1 MSDNVKENGAHSS
14 EIREEAERLEVK
26 KDLRDLADEILQFGE
41 EVISQNGLST
51 EPERGN
57 TASAFMKS
65 TDKIVAAWTGSDK
78 ARPLTRSAEA
88 LDKMLKGDTS
98 ILSVGF
104 NYDGEATMSDL
115 RKKGT
120 FGSGDEFGT
129 RVNEAMLRKL
139 GYLGEG
145 EQIGQPLPNSNQ
157 EVILGEGINR
167 NKANIVIDD
176 PDKQFVVMG
185 HTAKTREGKY
195 VVKDFSINHRS
206 NPDLSRRLQLNRNI
220 PKGL

>member
-98 ILSVGF
+98 TLSVGF

-129 RVNEAMLRKL
+129 RVTEAMLRKL
-139 GYLGEG
+139 GY
-145 EQIGQPLPNSNQ
+145 
-157 EVILGEGINR
+157 LGEGINR